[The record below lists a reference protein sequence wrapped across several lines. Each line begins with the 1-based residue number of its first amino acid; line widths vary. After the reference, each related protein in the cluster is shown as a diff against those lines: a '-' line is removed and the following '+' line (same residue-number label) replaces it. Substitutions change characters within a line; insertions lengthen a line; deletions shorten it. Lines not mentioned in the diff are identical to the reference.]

1 MCINKEI
8 KITKNIYNEFKSIK
22 FLSELFHYFTGK
34 ITYIVFFGEYGE
46 IIYANMQSE
55 FEFGLVI

>member
-8 KITKNIYNEFKSIK
+8 KITKNIYNEFKIIK

-34 ITYIVFFGEYGE
+34 ITYIVFLV
-46 IIYANMQSE
+46 NMEKLYMQICNQS
-55 FEFGLVI
+55 LNLD